1 MAKLFV
7 NNINKKFK
15 NHQVLKDLSFKLEDN
30 GVYALVGPNG
40 SGKTTLFNIIT
51 NLINMDSGEVLIN
64 DIDNSDPK
72 IFNYLT
78 LLKDNSVLY
87 EYLTGLDHLN
97 FISYLHKIDKK
108 RVDEIIE
115 ELNIG
120 SYINNKV
127 SSYSLGMKQHLL
139 IAMAILPDPEIILMD
154 EPINGLDPTS
164 IINFRNLIMKL
175 KENKLIVISSHT
187 LSEIDYITNNILF
200 LKDGSILKEDMS
212 KYNLQEYRYK
222 IFEEDIV
229 KVRELDSKIFTYFK
243 LEDNTLIYKTKEDI
257 YLFDKFLIE
266 NKIRYKSIEKKKIGA
281 EERYK
286 NLFTHN

>member
-187 LSEIDYITNNILF
+187 LSEIDYITNNI
-200 LKDGSILKEDMS
+200 GSILNS
-212 KYNLQEYRYK
+212 
-222 IFEEDIV
+222 V
-229 KVRELDSKIFTYFK
+229 
-243 LEDNTLIYKTKEDI
+243 
-257 YLFDKFLIE
+257 
-266 NKIRYKSIEKKKIGA
+266 GG
-281 EERYK
+281 
-286 NLFTHN
+286 